1 MSVPI
6 VLFVY
11 SRPKHLLKTLNSL
24 KKQKK
29 LGKIYFFIDGAK
41 KNAKKKEINKIN
53 RCISIVNKVDWAQKE
68 TFIQKENIGLKK
80 SLLISADHVFEKRK
94 HSFVIFLEDD
104 NIILPGFCN
113 YMKLTSN
120 KYKNKNKIFSIT
132 GYNFPLNDSEYKS
145 IIGDHFFLSYG
156 NTWSLGIWKRSW
168 KLWKKELLNLNK
180 NPNKKIFDNILK
192 SKNYIL
198 YDALLEGYIKK
209 NNAGSTY
216 FYTLWKYKKLT
227 IFPKYPLVNNIGMD
241 GSGENCIA
249 SEKFLNTE
257 RFNKYH
263 IFQIKN
269 QKIKS
274 NDLIKQSIFNYVS
287 ISIKKKI
294 FFNFCPIQFQVPL
307 LKVYIWAVKKLT

>member
-11 SRPKHLLKTLNSL
+11 SRPKHLTKTLNSL

-29 LGKIYFFIDGAK
+29 LGKIYFFIDGIK
-41 KNAKKKEINKIN
+41 KNAEKKEINKIN
-53 RCISIVNKVDWAQKE
+53 ECISIVDKVNWVKKE

-80 SLLISADHVFEKRK
+80 SLLISADHVFKKRK
-94 HSFVIFLEDD
+94 HGFVVFLEDD
-104 NIILPGFCN
+104 NVILPGFCN
-113 YMKLTSN
+113 YMRLTSN

-132 GYNFPLNDSEYKS
+132 GYNFSLSDNEYQS
-145 IIGDHFFLSYG
+145 IIGDHFFLNYG
-156 NTWSLGIWKRSW
+156 NTWSLGIWNRSW
-168 KLWKKELLNLNK
+168 KLWKKELLNLNN
-180 NPNKKIFDNILK
+180 NPDKEIFVNILK

-198 YDALLEGYIKK
+198 YDALLEGYIRK

-241 GSGENCIA
+241 GSGENCILT
-249 SEKFLNTE
+249 EKFLNTK
-257 RFNKYH
+257 RFTKNHKL
-263 IFQIKN
+263 QIKN

-274 NDLIKQSIFNYVS
+274 NDLIKLSIFKHVS

-307 LKVYIWAVKKLT
+307 LKVYIWIVKKFT

>member
-11 SRPKHLLKTLNSL
+11 SRPEHLTKTLNSL

-29 LGKIYFFIDGAK
+29 LDKIYFFIDGAK
-41 KNAKKKEINKIN
+41 KNAEIKEINKIN
-53 RCISIVNKVDWAQKE
+53 KCISIVKKVDWVPKE

-80 SLLISADHVFEKRK
+80 SLLISANYVFQERK
-94 HSFVIFLEDD
+94 HNFVIFLEDD
-104 NIILPGFCN
+104 NIVLPGFCN
-113 YMKLTSN
+113 YMTLTSN
-120 KYKNKNKIFSIT
+120 KYKNINKIFSIT
-132 GYNFPLNDSEYKS
+132 GYNFPLSNNEYKS

-168 KLWKKELLNLNK
+168 KLWKKELLNLDK
-180 NPNKKIFDNILK
+180 NPNKKIFNNILK

-241 GSGENCIA
+241 GSGENCIS
-249 SEKFLNTE
+249 SEKFLNTK
-257 RFNKYH
+257 RFIKNHKL
-263 IFQIKN
+263 QIKN
-269 QKIKS
+269 QKIRS
-274 NDLIKQSIFNYVS
+274 NDLIKQNIFNYLS
-287 ISIKKKI
+287 ISFKKKNI
-294 FFNFCPIQFQVPL
+294 F
-307 LKVYIWAVKKLT
+307 